1 MRRIARAAPAC
12 GWLLLASASAHA
24 HLRDTGLGPVAD
36 GAAHLFLSFDDL
48 LAVVA
53 MAVLASQHDE
63 ATAQRAAG
71 TLPAAWFIGAFA
83 GFAAGKA
90 FLPASTTSLT
100 LLALGVLIAA
110 GRRLPKV
117 VVTALAAAVGLVHG
131 LLNGASLAI
140 GRHDGMALAG
150 IFGAVLVVAT
160 LIVVPGLRL
169 HATGARIAL
178 RVAGSWI
185 AAIGLLYL
193 GWAWS
198 GRF

>member
-1 MRRIARAAPAC
+1 MRRIARAATAC
-12 GWLLLASASAHA
+12 AWLLASASAHA

-71 TLPAAWFIGAFA
+71 TLPGAWFIGGFA

-100 LLALGVLIAA
+100 LLALGVLVAT
-110 GRRLPKV
+110 GRRLPKA
-117 VVTALAAAVGLVHG
+117 VVTALAASVGLVHG
-131 LLNGASLAI
+131 LLNGASLAA

-150 IFGAVLVVAT
+150 IFGAVIVVAT

-169 HATGARIAL
+169 NATGARIAL

>member
-1 MRRIARAAPAC
+1 LRRIARAATAC
-12 GWLLLASASAHA
+12 AWLLASASAHA

-71 TLPAAWFIGAFA
+71 TLPGAWFIGGFA

-100 LLALGVLIAA
+100 LLALGVLVAT
-110 GRRLPKV
+110 GRRLPKA
-117 VVTALAAAVGLVHG
+117 VVTALAASVGLVHG
-131 LLNGASLAI
+131 LLNGASLAA

-150 IFGAVLVVAT
+150 IFGAVIVVAT

-169 HATGARIAL
+169 NATGARIAL